1 MQMLSTTSL
10 FFLASLRSVLSC
22 HVTEHLCLVSTRT
35 ARSVPPGMTKQ
46 WQAAVKEKTD
56 KPFHVAFQPEFLR
69 AVSCE
74 EYARA
79 PWQVV
84 FGYME
89 GEDDVK
95 VRMSNAFLEFV
106 RRCRSLLCF
115 DESKLTVLNIAEAE
129 IMKLVH
135 K

>member
-1 MQMLSTTSL
+1 MLL
-10 FFLASLRSVLSC
+10 
-22 HVTEHLCLVSTRT
+22 
-35 ARSVPPGMTKQ
+35 SVPPGMTKK
-46 WQAAVKEKTD
+46 WMAAVKEKTD

-74 EYARA
+74 EDARA

-84 FGYME
+84 FGYMT
-89 GEDDVK
+89 GEEDVK
-95 VRMSNAFLEFV
+95 ARMSNAFLEFV
-106 RRCRSLLCF
+106 GR

-129 IMKLVH
+129 FMKLVH

>member
-1 MQMLSTTSL
+1 MFPCAQDANFRCNSHLATVCL
-10 FFLASLRSVLSC
+10 FIYVPADY
-22 HVTEHLCLVSTRT
+22 
-35 ARSVPPGMTKQ
+35 RSVPPGMTKK
-46 WQAAVKEKTD
+46 WMAAVKEKTV

-74 EYARA
+74 EDARA

-84 FGYME
+84 FGYMT
-89 GEDDVK
+89 GEEDVK
-95 VRMSNAFLEFV
+95 ARMSNAFLEFV
-106 RRCRSLLCF
+106 NR

-129 IMKLVH
+129 FMKLVH

>member
-1 MQMLSTTSL
+1 MYP
-10 FFLASLRSVLSC
+10 RPP
-22 HVTEHLCLVSTRT
+22 RPPN
-35 ARSVPPGMTKQ
+35 SVPPGMTKE
-46 WQAAVKEKTD
+46 WMAAVKAKTD

-74 EYARA
+74 EDARA

-84 FGYME
+84 FGYMT
-89 GEDDVK
+89 GEEEVK
-95 VRMSNAFLEFV
+95 ARMTNAFLEFV
-106 RRCRSLLCF
+106 GR

-129 IMKLVH
+129 FMKLVH